1 MKSNKNQSFYEFILK
16 VQAISKIGLEF
27 SKDAFALENYQELA
41 DVSTAMLKTF
51 TEVDFKRPHY
61 FAKDIY
67 PTPNVSVRML
77 IFNDRHELLM
87 VQEKSDQGFTIPG
100 GWADLFESPVEAIVK
115 ECLQEAG
122 AYVKVTKLVGVYHF
136 DFFHRQQA
144 QSQYALV
151 FSGHLTAPLVPFG
164 HEIMAVQYF
173 PLTQLPPNLS
183 SKISREDLL
192 RFIAD
197 AKRSEA
203 AFE

>member
-1 MKSNKNQSFYEFILK
+1 MKSNKNKTFYEFILK

-77 IFNDRHELLM
+77 ILNDRQELLM
-87 VQEKSDQGFTIPG
+87 VQEKSDHGFTIPG

-122 AYVKVTKLVGVYHF
+122 AHVKVTKLVGVYHF